1 MEGRLLMLERTKEFL
16 EPGNEGIRDTQEE
29 ANILYKEGIIFGVGE
44 YRLLI
49 LCV

>member
-1 MEGRLLMLERTKEFL
+1 MLERTKEFL

-29 ANILYKEGIIFGVGE
+29 ANILYKEGIISMGGE

-49 LCV
+49 FFV